1 MRMLTNPEI
10 FEQQRYIAVNNALPQ
25 DYINYIS
32 NAIRFDTIQRPI
44 ETDDGI
50 APLTQT
56 KYASPMTE
64 ALLIHLKPLVE
75 KATGLNL
82 KPTYSYYRIYK
93 PGDYL
98 LKHKDREACEISIT
112 INLGFK
118 YFDVTQDYT
127 WDIFVNGVK
136 FKTMPGDM
144 VIYRGIELEHW
155 REEFQAG
162 PGSWQLQAFLHYV
175 DANGPHTDFIY
186 DGRKG
191 IGYNYNDRA

>member
-1 MRMLTNPEI
+1 MLSNAEL
-10 FEQQRYIAVNNALPQ
+10 FEQQKYVVVKNALSK
-25 DYINYIS
+25 DYINFIS
-32 NAIRFDTIQRPI
+32 NSIRFDTIQNPN

-56 KYASPMTE
+56 KYASAITE
-64 ALLIHLKPLVE
+64 SLLIHLKPLVE
-75 KATGLNL
+75 KSTGLSL
-82 KPTYSYYRIYK
+82 LPTYSYYRIYK

-98 LKHKDREACEISIT
+98 LKHKDREACEISLT

-118 YFDVTQDYT
+118 YFDVSPDYT
-127 WDIFVNGVK
+127 WDILINETK
-136 FKTMPGDM
+136 FQTMPGDM

-155 REEFQAG
+155 REDFQAG

-175 DANGPHTDFIY
+175 DANGPYKEFVY

-191 IGYNYNDRA
+191 LGYHYNVRA